1 MQIIQSRRRFLAGL
15 SLASAAALVGAPKSL
30 HAEPPP
36 ETTTVRFARG
46 NSLCMLP
53 QFVAKD
59 LLRAEGF
66 TDIRYVDMGPS
77 WMHFGR
83 GQVDF
88 GLGFSAQLVQWAD
101 AGEAITVLAGVH
113 PGCFQ
118 VFGTDRIHGIV
129 DLKGKS
135 VGVRAMGSTPH
146 VFLSVM
152 ASYVGLDPATDI
164 NWVTNPKARP
174 LDLFVDG
181 KIDAFVGFP
190 PDPQEMHARHI
201 GHVIADSSIDR
212 PWSQYFCC
220 MLAGDTDYIHQ
231 HPIATKRVMRAI
243 LKATDFC
250 TTEPKVVA
258 QRVVDDKIT
267 DRYDYALQTLAD
279 VPYGKWREYNPEDT
293 IRFYALR
300 LRELGMV
307 KSAPQ
312 EIIANNTDWRL
323 LNELKRELKG

>member
-30 HAEPPP
+30 HAETPP

-53 QFVAKD
+53 QFVAED

-77 WMHFGR
+77 RMQFGR
-83 GQVDF
+83 GAVDF
-88 GLGFSAQLVQWAD
+88 NLGFSAQLVQWAD
-101 AGEAITVLAGVH
+101 AGEVITVLAGVH

-135 VGVRAMGSTPH
+135 VGVRALGSTPH

-201 GHVIADSSIDR
+201 GHVIADSSLDR

-220 MLAGDTDYIHQ
+220 MLVGDTDYIEQ
-231 HPIATKRVMRAI
+231 YPIATKRVMRAI

-258 QRVVDDKIT
+258 QRLVDDKIT

-307 KSAPQ
+307 KSDPQ
-312 EIIANNTDWRL
+312 QIIANNTDWRL